1 MPAEL
6 KKRDIFSGYFVDYY
20 PMVFNA
26 VVTKVSSQDD
36 AEDIC
41 QEVFIALY
49 NHLDGIQNVRA
60 WLYGTLKNMV
70 LKYYKEKYTGHENIE
85 NFMEDAALSFVNGF
99 RDTRIVINGVLKDA
113 LSDEEE
119 RNLFELIALH
129 KYSYSET
136 ARVLGLTKRKVEYS
150 YKKIAAKI
158 TQLLRERGISNI
170 EDLL

>member
-1 MPAEL
+1 MPVKL
-6 KKRDIFSGYFVDYY
+6 KKRDLFSGLFVEYY

-26 VVTKVSSQDD
+26 IITKVSSQDD

-49 NHLDGIQNVRA
+49 NHLDEIKNIRA

-70 LKYYKEKYTGHENIE
+70 LKYYKEKYAGDDSIE

-99 RDTRIVINGVLKDA
+99 RDTRIIISEVLERA
-113 LSDEEE
+113 LSDDEE
-119 RNLFELIALH
+119 RNMFEHVAVH

-136 ARVLGLTKRKVEYS
+136 AALMGLTKRKVEYK
-150 YKKIAAKI
+150 YNKIAAKI
-158 TQLLRERGISNI
+158 TQLLRERGISQI
-170 EDLL
+170 EELL